1 MAKKK
6 RKTNN
11 RPAPKPIEY
20 VNVAIPKNSFGEN
33 NSVKLTKMGEDFLV
47 SEIPN
52 SKEVSSIFSTTFGNS
67 FAEIPIISNL
77 EFLQVIVPVEPFT
90 SK

>member
-33 NSVKLTKMGEDFLV
+33 NSIKLTKMGEDFLV
-47 SEIPN
+47 S
-52 SKEVSSIFSTTFGNS
+52 
-67 FAEIPIISNL
+67 
-77 EFLQVIVPVEPFT
+77 
-90 SK
+90 